1 MCGLSPSRRSKVQ
14 SMTRITACVCLFK
27 GTYTATRSTLRSCE
41 ASTEGDSERA
51 RNLLLFK
58 RRKCRWSGQ
67 FREISQHR
75 LERWALSKLR
85 LSAAQVALHVCE
97 KCGGMILVENDD

>member
-1 MCGLSPSRRSKVQ
+1 
-14 SMTRITACVCLFK
+14 MTRITACVCLFK
-27 GTYTATRSTLRSCE
+27 GTYTATATHSTLQSCE
-41 ASTEGDSERA
+41 ASTEGNGERA

-75 LERWALSKLR
+75 LERWALSKLH
-85 LSAAQVALHVCE
+85 LSVAQVALHVCVCE
-97 KCGGMILVENDD
+97 KCGGMLFVRRDN